1 MLMAQQRQLND
12 RLVVRRRSRRQQHDD
27 DDDDDDD
34 DAFSS
39 VVVVTETGTCGH
51 VDSMDDIDATAS
63 DSGRSSTIMS
73 TSSDNGIDLSSIS

>member
-12 RLVVRRRSRRQQHDD
+12 RLVVRRRSRRQQHD